1 MLIAQISDM
10 HIKAEGELLYGRID
24 TAGFLERAVA
34 HVAAL
39 DPPPDVVLA
48 TGDLVEGGKSEEYV
62 RLRRLLAP
70 LAMPVHLIPGN
81 HDARDAFPH
90 VFPDPAYLPPPR
102 FLHHTTPPP
111 P

>member
-39 DPPPDVVLA
+39 DPPPHVVLA

-70 LAMPVHLIPGN
+70 LRMPLHLRPG
-81 HDARDAFPH
+81 HQHGRDACVP
-90 VFPDPAYLPPPR
+90 VFSDPASSPPPG
-102 FLHHTTPPP
+102 
-111 P
+111 